1 MPQDSSYLGL
11 ALAVCT
17 KELVENLNIGSKKFT
32 ILLRMVSKMKI
43 LVIMGSLRKANTYRT
58 VQKIEIVHQKI
69 ADCEY
74 EYVFL
79 KDINFGLC
87 KGCFSCISKGEEHC
101 PLKDDRDWIV
111 QKIEASDGVILASPN
126 YAANVSWLMKNCID
140 RFAYTCHRPK
150 YFNQKF
156 MLLVTSG
163 SYMGVK
169 DVMKTLAIM
178 VSGGKI
184 TSRLSVFNSPGMNDK
199 KIEKQEIKIKK
210 AAEKFAKS
218 LNKRSVSK
226 PPFSYLI
233 WFSAFKASS
242 VINREDFLA
251 DYEFYKN
258 RDYFTDCKLNALQKM
273 SINTFTRFFRFMINR
288 GFV

>member
-1 MPQDSSYLGL
+1 
-11 ALAVCT
+11 
-17 KELVENLNIGSKKFT
+17 
-32 ILLRMVSKMKI
+32 MKI

-58 VQKIEIVHQKI
+58 VQKIEQLHKEIS
-69 ADCEY
+69 DCEY
-74 EYVFL
+74 EYIFL

-87 KGCFSCISKGEEHC
+87 KGCFTCISKGEEYC

-111 QKIEASDGVILASPN
+111 RKIEASDGVILASPN
-126 YAANVSWLMKNCID
+126 YATNVSWLMKNCID
-140 RFAYTCHRPK
+140 RFAYTGHRPK

-169 DVMKTLAIM
+169 DVMKALSFM

-184 TSRLSVFNSPGMNDK
+184 TNRLSVFYSPDMNDK
-199 KIEKQEIKIKK
+199 KKELQDIKIKK

-218 LNKRSVSK
+218 LSERKVSK

-242 VINREDFLA
+242 VINREGLPA

-258 RDYFTDCKLNALQKM
+258 RDYFIGCKLNAFQKM
-273 SINTFTRFFRFMINR
+273 SIHAFTHFFRFMINK